1 MGKMEYLD
9 GLKRSMMGLPPETQA
24 KTLAY
29 YEQRFVDGVAGGRT
43 EEEVGQ
49 ELDDPKKIAMTLRA
63 NAHLGT
69 LAERKRPVNVL
80 RLMVSAV
87 GLAIFNLFM
96 LVPAAVLGALLTAV
110 YACAFAFYLSGV
122 VVTASGLAGANEF
135 VFNEPARH
143 VIIDGR
149 QINTNDG
156 HATVRIG
163 PRGIDIEDDK
173 KQADQED
180 TSDTSGGHSSV
191 IKEDQRD
198 GTIHIVTDMDA
209 GSRTTQIA
217 VGGGLVLG
225 GIALALLA
233 LVVTRYTL
241 AGVKR
246 YLQMNL
252 SLLKG
257 S

>member
-1 MGKMEYLD
+1 
-9 GLKRSMMGLPPETQA
+9 
-24 KTLAY
+24 
-29 YEQRFVDGVAGGRT
+29 
-43 EEEVGQ
+43 
-49 ELDDPKKIAMTLRA
+49 MTLRA
-63 NAHLGT
+63 STHLDT
-69 LAERKRPVNVL
+69 LGERKRPVNVL
-80 RLMVSAV
+80 RLMLSAV

-110 YACAFAFYLSGV
+110 YVCAFAFYLSGV

-149 QINTNDG
+149 RVNTNDG

-163 PRGIDIEDDK
+163 PRGIDVTTDEPNKVAPGDTGEAN
-173 KQADQED
+173 ADH
-180 TSDTSGGHSSV
+180 GSV
-191 IKEDQRD
+191 ITEDQRD
-198 GTIHIVTDMDA
+198 GSIHILTDMDA
-209 GSRTTQIA
+209 GSRTTQIV
-217 VGGGLVLG
+217 VGGGMVLG
-225 GIALALLA
+225 GIALVLLA
-233 LVVTRYTL
+233 LVLTRYTVL
-241 AGVKR
+241 GVKR